1 MPRMRKHPKPRPAWH
16 GVRMRRTMAG
26 ADPDA
31 PQRCVVLPASWDEVA
46 AEALAALAPG
56 DGDVALTAAAD
67 AWIVPIADA
76 AAQAGHSRSLADR
89 LRRLLLLRRGAP
101 DEAIWQGEDTALP
114 GFVLNLPAFVDAGC
128 FEAAAFAEAIETAVT
143 VLTFAAPN
151 APRVAI
157 GVADLAG
164 MLCALGIDYAGEPG
178 RDVARAL
185 AALLRGRAD
194 AASAALLLSPT
205 PVQSASA
212 DWPDWPAPPGQT
224 VVPGLAEAAR
234 AARAAAH
241 AAGPPRH
248 AATTAISP
256 PGASDALLG
265 AETGGIA
272 PAFSPLAAKGTLTRA
287 ARAWLTAVSL
297 TAEEALA
304 AMLCGRDPFP
314 VATPAAA
321 MAMHDAVAP
330 FMHAMPARGL
340 PASQPAAVSPRRP
353 LPHRRSGYTQKA
365 AVGGHKLFLRTGEY
379 DNGVLGEIFVALH
392 KEGPA
397 FRGLMDNFAVAVS
410 LGLQHG
416 IPLEAFVEAFTFTR
430 FGPSGAVEGD
440 PAVGHATSLLDY
452 VFRHLAVNY
461 LGKHDI
467 PEAEQEALDTV
478 GNGARDRSPLLPLEL
493 PANASPRARRRALRV
508 VGHSD

>member
-1 MPRMRKHPKPRPAWH
+1 MRKHPKPRPAWH
-16 GVRMRRTMAG
+16 GVRMRRTLAG

-31 PQRCVVLPASWDEVA
+31 PQRYVLLPASWDEVA

-56 DGDVALTAAAD
+56 DGDVALTTAAD
-67 AWIVPIADA
+67 AWIVPIARA
-76 AAQAGHSRSLADR
+76 SAQAGHSRSLADR

-101 DEAIWQGEDTALP
+101 EESIWQREDTALP
-114 GFVLNLPAFVDAGC
+114 RFVLNLPAFVDGGC
-128 FEAAAFAEAIETAVT
+128 FETAAFAEAIETAVT
-143 VLTFAAPN
+143 VLTFAAPD
-151 APRVAI
+151 AARVAI
-157 GVADLAG
+157 GMADLAG
-164 MLCALGIDYAGEPG
+164 MFCALGIDYAGEPG

-194 AASAALLLSPT
+194 AVSAALRRGPM
-205 PVQSASA
+205 PVLSASA
-212 DWPDWPAPPGQT
+212 ERPDWPAPPDQT

-248 AATTAISP
+248 AATTAICP
-256 PGASDALLG
+256 PAAPEGLLG

-272 PAFSPLAAKGTLTRA
+272 PAFSPLSARGILTRA
-287 ARAWLTAVSL
+287 ARAWLTAVGLS
-297 TAEEALA
+297 AEEALA
-304 AMLCGRDPFP
+304 AVLCGHDPFL

-321 MAMHDAVAP
+321 TAMHDAVAP
-330 FMHAMPARGL
+330 FVHAMPARGL
-340 PASQPAAVSPRRP
+340 PALQPAAVSSRRP

-365 AVGGHKLFLRTGEY
+365 TVGGHKLFLRTGEY

-397 FRGLMDNFAVAVS
+397 FRGLMDNFAIAVS

-416 IPLEAFVEAFTFTR
+416 VPLDAFVEAFTFTR
-430 FGPSGAVEGD
+430 FGPAGSVEGD

-452 VFRHLAVNY
+452 MFRHLAVNY

-467 PEAEQEALDTV
+467 PEAEQEAPDTV
-478 GNGARDRSPLLPLEL
+478 GDGARDRSPLLPLEL
-493 PANASPRARRRALRV
+493 PAGASPQARRRTLRV
-508 VGHSD
+508 VGQGGG